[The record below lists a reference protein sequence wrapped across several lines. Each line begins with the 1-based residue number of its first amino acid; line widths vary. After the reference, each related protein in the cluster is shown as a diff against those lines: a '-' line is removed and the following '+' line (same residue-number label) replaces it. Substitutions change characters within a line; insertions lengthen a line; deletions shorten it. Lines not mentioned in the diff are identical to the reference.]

1 MTWDIGKCG
10 MNQTSDMEKNMGN
23 LCEMGQRKMRCGYHK
38 GQGKQWCGCDMGH
51 VKMQSGCDIRQSKR
65 WCGCDVG
72 HERYVAWM
80 YHQTQETWCG
90 CDMEQGKYNLVA
102 TWDI

>member
-51 VKMQSGCDIRQSKR
+51 VKM
-65 WCGCDVG
+65 
-72 HERYVAWM
+72 
-80 YHQTQETWCG
+80 
-90 CDMEQGKYNLVA
+90 
-102 TWDI
+102 